1 MRDLQQISVIGAG
14 LLGASVSLAVSR
26 SISSV
31 RTVVYSHRAQTREKA
46 RQMGIADE
54 IADDQAQCVENAD
67 LVILATP
74 ISIFSRIFDQISS
87 HLKANCIVTDVG
99 STKTGPHL
107 WAEEYLRKDVFYV
120 GSHPIAGS
128 EKRGVDFAR
137 DDLFFGARCIITKV
151 KGTDSSSIETV
162 SNFWQSL
169 GSRID
174 VMSPKMHDQLF
185 ANVSHVPH
193 AVAAALINAT
203 KWNDMKYA
211 GKGFIDTSRVA
222 SGPSNI
228 WMDIFLSNA
237 ENISGGLSAVIE
249 ELSKLKDSMD
259 SKDSD
264 KIKNLLEKARQ
275 KRSKLIEHKIKNKE
289 LI

>member
-54 IADDQAQCVENAD
+54 IADDQVQCVKNAD

-87 HLKANCIVTDVG
+87 HLKPNCIVTDVG
-99 STKTGPHL
+99 STKTGPHM